1 MTRGVAIPLALAF
14 GLLLS
19 IAGSFGSMRP
29 AQTRAWLERRFRS
42 SPSEPRVEL
51 VAAGI
56 AVVGIF
62 VTIVSVLFE
71 IWWLQGVPMR

>member
-1 MTRGVAIPLALAF
+1 
-14 GLLLS
+14 
-19 IAGSFGSMRP
+19 MRA

-42 SPSEPRVEL
+42 APSEPRVEL

-62 VTIVSVLFE
+62 VTIVSVLLE